1 MVPSAA
7 GARIVEMRR
16 LVLEEIGLDRLTAAL
31 AQLPE
36 AMRREYL
43 EATAVS
49 WVACATE
56 YAVHD
61 AIAHAIGED
70 ELQLH
75 DRLLRA
81 AMEKSFKTVWRL
93 LLRFTSDEALIA
105 RTPIIYAKTRNVGR
119 LTARSPARNK
129 AEIILSSYP
138 HCGFRDV
145 RAIGVGL
152 EAALRLTGRKDVRLH
167 HTMRPDG
174 ALYLAEW
181 R

>member
-1 MVPSAA
+1 VVPSAA

-16 LVLEEIGLDRLTAAL
+16 LVIEEIGLERLNAAL
-31 AQLPE
+31 APLPDLL
-36 AMRREYL
+36 RREYL

-70 ELQLH
+70 ELQFH

-93 LLRFTSDEALIA
+93 LLRFTSDEALI
-105 RTPIIYAKTRNVGR
+105 YAKTRNVGK
-119 LTARSPARNK
+119 LTARSSARNK
-129 AEIILSSYP
+129 AEIILSGYP

>member
-1 MVPSAA
+1 MIPSAS

-16 LVLEEIGLDRLTAAL
+16 LVAEEIGREKMLAAI
-31 AQLPE
+31 ASLPA
-36 AMRREYL
+36 AMQREYL
-43 EATAVS
+43 EATAMT

-61 AIAHAIGED
+61 AIAAAIHED
-70 ELQLH
+70 PLLFH
-75 DRLLRA
+75 DRMLRA

-105 RTPIIYAKTRNVGR
+105 RTPIIYAKTRNVGK
-119 LTARSPARNK
+119 LTARSPARNR
-129 AEIILSSYP
+129 AEIVLSGYP
-138 HCGFRDV
+138 HCTMRDV

-152 EAALRLTGRKDVRLH
+152 EAALRLTGRRDVRL
-167 HTMRPDG
+167 TSTFKPDG
-174 ALYLAEW
+174 AIYLAEW